1 MIKIQIRPM
10 LYVIPDVS
18 AHVCQL
24 KFCHLYWMTDNF
36 GTHTCKLD
44 TCIMQTMLPQA
55 MVVCEVSWHLTWVL
69 SSAETHG
76 ACV

>member
-1 MIKIQIRPM
+1 M
-10 LYVIPDVS
+10 LRKDEIIGF
-18 AHVCQL
+18 HI
-24 KFCHLYWMTDNF
+24 
-36 GTHTCKLD
+36 KLD

-55 MVVCEVSWHLTWVL
+55 MVVYEVSWHLTWVF